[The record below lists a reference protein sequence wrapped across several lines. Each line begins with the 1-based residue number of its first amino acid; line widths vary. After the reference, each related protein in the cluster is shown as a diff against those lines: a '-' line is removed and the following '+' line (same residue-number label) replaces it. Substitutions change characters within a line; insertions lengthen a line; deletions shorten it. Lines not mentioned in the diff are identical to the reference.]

1 MANLCTVYLL
11 LTQNLSIFKWEV
23 CMKDYYEF
31 VTKTGLYSEEAKNSG
46 RVYLVSACSFIF
58 HDCKKMYF
66 SGMQIS
72 IHTFFERLEVKKVN
86 SVLST

>member
-1 MANLCTVYLL
+1 
-11 LTQNLSIFKWEV
+11 
-23 CMKDYYEF
+23 MKDYNEF
-31 VTKTGLYSEEAKNSG
+31 VTKTCLYSEEAKSSG

-72 IHTFFERLEVKKVN
+72 IYTFFERLEVKKVH